1 MTPTSKLINFT
12 ISELDLD
19 LEFVDTRI
27 DLFWGV
33 FGIEVTNLSIKNIS
47 LFLSFLDDYNITA
60 AVFSIDDFN
69 VEMSSTRIK
78 NLINEKFKAL
88 ALD

>member
-69 VEMSSTRIK
+69 VEMSSSRIK